1 MLAETLINHS
11 IPALRPSDTVGKAL
25 DLMQDFKISQLVY
38 VDNEQVKAIFD
49 EDNLLNWQ
57 DDSVTLE
64 ELPLENKAVN
74 GHIYQHIQELAGL
87 AVDKSSQI
95 IPILDED
102 NFYSGSVVVSEMLR
116 EFSKLMNNQ
125 EVGAIVVI
133 KINQINYS
141 LAEISRLVESNN
153 IKIINSY
160 FSTSPLGVDSD
171 STLTLKL
178 NKTDVS
184 AAIATLERFGYSI
197 EGVYGHTPVESIDQ
211 HRLNHLLRY
220 LEV

>member
-25 DLMQDFKISQLVY
+25 DLMQDFNLSQLVY

-57 DDSVTLE
+57 DDSVTLG
-64 ELPLENKAVN
+64 ELPLENKATNAHV
-74 GHIYQHIQELAGL
+74 YQHIQELAGL
-87 AVDKSSQI
+87 AVDESLQI
-95 IPILDED
+95 IPILDEE
-102 NFYSGSVVVSEMLR
+102 NLYAGSVVVSEMLR
-116 EFSKLMNNQ
+116 QFSKQMNNQ
-125 EVGAIVVI
+125 ETGAIVVI
-133 KINQINYS
+133 KVSQINYS
-141 LAEISRLVESNN
+141 LAEISRLIESNN

-160 FSTSPLGVDSD
+160 FSSNHLGFEED

-197 EGVYGHTPVESIDQ
+197 EGVYGHTPIESIDR

-220 LEV
+220 LET